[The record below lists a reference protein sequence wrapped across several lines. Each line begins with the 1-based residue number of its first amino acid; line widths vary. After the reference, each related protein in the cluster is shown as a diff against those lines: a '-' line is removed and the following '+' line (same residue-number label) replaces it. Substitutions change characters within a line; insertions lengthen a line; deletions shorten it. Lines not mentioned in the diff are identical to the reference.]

1 MDLSNNLLVCQATIN
16 LYMYR
21 FGNCSVCF
29 YYGIFTQCIKQ
40 IVEAFQRIDSLIQAN
55 QTLQLE
61 KDFLSCGSLSEK
73 NDQMV
78 YVNNLANIVQGVV
91 QYNNELPGMN
101 IQSLCKQMTKSDD
114 SYKNLQMVNKVR
126 SIALIIKINNTNALK
141 RSCTL

>member
-1 MDLSNNLLVCQATIN
+1 M
-16 LYMYR
+16 
-21 FGNCSVCF
+21 
-29 YYGIFTQCIKQ
+29 
-40 IVEAFQRIDSLIQAN
+40 VEVFQRIDSMIQAN

-78 YVNNLANIVQGVV
+78 FVNNLANIVQGVV

-126 SIALIIKINNTNALK
+126 SIALIIKINNTNALE